1 MTRMVMCRK
10 YQQEMEGLAFPPFN
24 GAKGQTILKRF
35 LNKHGKSGSNIKPC

>member
-24 GAKGQTILKRF
+24 GAKGQAIFDTVSKQAW
-35 LNKHGKSGSNIKPC
+35 